1 MKKIDKYLLEHID
14 VNRRIIFGEKSLN
27 RRMVFGESLLN
38 EKHGYD
44 KDTVSF
50 VLNSIKPAIEASTE
64 FQDFAIGKTKN
75 ATVLLTTDEIGKT
88 RWISSISIK
97 INWIFDKIQDI
108 GGGYPAGYAKIE
120 EDGLSFSIDINVYGY
135 NAYEMLNRV
144 IATLSHE
151 LLHAYEDYQRKA
163 NRKPDLNDTFMKT
176 PYPAINSLL
185 HNPIVSDPQKVLL
198 EVLYFLNPEE
208 RNANLSTL
216 YTELKTTCLLLSREN
231 VLAAIQKT
239 SYYKEYNRY
248 KTLLMILFY
257 FRTDKKFSAQMLST
271 YNFAIEIMGQNGV
284 NLPQMKTYKQLLK
297 FVLVQWRKYD
307 RKWKQNVNK
316 VVYDI
321 LDDFCVIR

>member
-14 VNRRIIFGEKSLN
+14 VNRRI
-27 RRMVFGESLLN
+27 VFGESPPN

-44 KDTVSF
+44 EDTVSF
-50 VLNSIKPAIEASTE
+50 VLNNIKPAIEASKE
-64 FQDFAIGKTKN
+64 FRDFAKGKTK
-75 ATVLLTTDEIGKT
+75 AAMITLSTDEIGKPT
-88 RWISSISIK
+88 WISSISIK
-97 INWIFDKIQDI
+97 INWVFDKIQDI
-108 GGGYPAGYAKIE
+108 KGGYPAGYARME
-120 EDGLSFSIDINVYGY
+120 EEGLSFSINITVYGY

-151 LLHAYEDYQRKA
+151 LLHAYEDYQRKVGE
-163 NRKPDLNDTFMKT
+163 KPDLKDIFMKS

-185 HNPIVSDPQKVLL
+185 HNPIVSEPQKVLL
-198 EVLYFLNPEE
+198 EILYFLNPEE

-216 YTELKTTCLLLSREN
+216 YAELKTTCLLLSREN

-239 SYYKEYNRY
+239 SYYKDYNRY

-257 FRTDKKFSAQMLST
+257 FRTDKQISAQMLST
-271 YNFAIEIMGQNGV
+271 YNFAIEMMGQKGV
-284 NLPQMKTYKQLLK
+284 NLPKMKSFNQLLK
-297 FVLVQWRKYD
+297 FIWGQWRKYD

>member
-1 MKKIDKYLLEHID
+1 MKNIDQYLLEHI
-14 VNRRIIFGEKSLN
+14 ELN
-27 RRMVFGESLLN
+27 RRLIFWESALN

-44 KDTVSF
+44 EDTVSF
-50 VLNSIKPAIEASTE
+50 VLNNIKPAIEASKE
-64 FQDFAIGKTKN
+64 FQDFAKGKTQS
-75 ATVLLTTDEIGKT
+75 TTLLLTTDKIGKT

-97 INWIFDKIQDI
+97 INWVFDKIQDI
-108 GGGYPAGYAKIE
+108 KGGYPAGYARME
-120 EDGLSFSIDINVYGY
+120 EVGLSFSINITVYGY

-151 LLHAYEDYQRKA
+151 LLHAYEDYQRKVGG
-163 NRKPDLNDTFMKT
+163 KPDLKDIFMKS

-185 HNPIVSDPQKVLL
+185 HNPIVSEPQKVLL
-198 EVLYFLNPEE
+198 EILYFLNPEE

-216 YTELKTTCLLLSREN
+216 YAELKTTCLLLSREN

-257 FRTDKKFSAQMLST
+257 FRTDKQISAQVLST
-271 YNFAIEIMGQNGV
+271 YNFAIEMMGQKGV
-284 NLPQMKTYKQLLK
+284 NLPKMKSFNQLLK
-297 FVLVQWRKYD
+297 FIWGQWRKYD

>member
-1 MKKIDKYLLEHID
+1 MKNIDQYLLEHID
-14 VNRRIIFGEKSLN
+14 VNHRV
-27 RRMVFGESLLN
+27 VFGESALN

-44 KDTVSF
+44 EDTVSF
-50 VLNSIKPAIEASTE
+50 VLNNIKPAIEASKE
-64 FQDFAIGKTKN
+64 FQDFAKGKTQS
-75 ATVLLTTDEIGKT
+75 TTLLLTTDKIGKT

-97 INWIFDKIQDI
+97 INWVFDKIQDI
-108 GGGYPAGYAKIE
+108 KGGYPAGYARME
-120 EDGLSFSIDINVYGY
+120 EEGLFFSINITVYGY

-144 IATLSHE
+144 IATLYHE
-151 LLHAYEDYQRKA
+151 LLHAYEDYQRKVGE
-163 NRKPDLNDTFMKT
+163 KPDLKDIFMKS

-185 HNPIVSDPQKVLL
+185 HNPIVSEPQKVLL
-198 EVLYFLNPEE
+198 EILYFLNPEE

-216 YTELKTTCLLLSREN
+216 YAELKTTCLLLSREN

-257 FRTDKKFSAQMLST
+257 FRTDKQISAQMLST
-271 YNFAIEIMGQNGV
+271 YNFAIEMMGQKGV
-284 NLPQMKTYKQLLK
+284 NLPKMKSFNQLLK
-297 FVLVQWRKYD
+297 FIWGQWRKYE
-307 RKWKQNVNK
+307 RKWKQNINK

>member
-1 MKKIDKYLLEHID
+1 MKNIDQYLLEHID
-14 VNRRIIFGEKSLN
+14 VNHRV
-27 RRMVFGESLLN
+27 VFGESALN

-44 KDTVSF
+44 EDTVSF
-50 VLNSIKPAIEASTE
+50 VLNNIKPAIEASKE
-64 FQDFAIGKTKN
+64 FQDFAKGKTQS
-75 ATVLLTTDEIGKT
+75 TTLLLTTDKIGKT

-97 INWIFDKIQDI
+97 INWVFDEIQDI
-108 GGGYPAGYAKIE
+108 KGGYPAGYARME
-120 EDGLSFSIDINVYGY
+120 EVGLSFSINITVYGY

-151 LLHAYEDYQRKA
+151 LLHAYEDYQRKVGE
-163 NRKPDLNDTFMKT
+163 KPDLKDIFMKS

-185 HNPIVSDPQKVLL
+185 HNPIVSEPQKVLL
-198 EVLYFLNPEE
+198 EILYFLNPEE

-216 YTELKTTCLLLSREN
+216 YAELKTTCLLLSREN

-239 SYYKEYNRY
+239 SYYKDYNRY

-257 FRTDKKFSAQMLST
+257 FRTDKQISAQMLST
-271 YNFAIEIMGQNGV
+271 YNFAIEMMGQKGV
-284 NLPQMKTYKQLLK
+284 NLPKMKSFNQLLK
-297 FVLVQWRKYD
+297 FIWGQWRKYE
-307 RKWKQNVNK
+307 RKWKQNINK

>member
-1 MKKIDKYLLEHID
+1 MKKIDNYLLEHID
-14 VNRRIIFGEKSLN
+14 VNRRI
-27 RRMVFGESLLN
+27 VFGESSLN

-50 VLNSIKPAIEASTE
+50 VLNNIKPAIEESKE
-64 FQDFAIGKTKN
+64 FQDFAKGKTKN
-75 ATVLLTTDEIGKT
+75 ATVLLTTDKIGKT

-97 INWIFDKIQDI
+97 INWVFDKIQNI
-108 GGGYPAGYAKIE
+108 GGGYPAGYAKME

-163 NRKPDLNDTFMKT
+163 NRKPDLNDTFTKT

-185 HNPIVSDPQKVLL
+185 HNPFISDPQRAVLD
-198 EVLYFLNPEE
+198 VLYFLTPVE

-216 YTELKTTCLLLSREN
+216 YAELKTTCPSLSKTDI
-231 VLAAIQKT
+231 LKAIKNT
-239 SYYKEYNRY
+239 TYYKEYNKY
-248 KTLLMILFY
+248 KALVTTLFLM
-257 FRTDKKFSAQMLST
+257 RTDKELSDLALDT
-271 YNFAIEIMGQNGV
+271 YNAAIKLMTFKGV

-321 LDDFCVIR
+321 LDDFCIIR